1 MHKIIKPLFGLGV
14 LALTACSQPIR
25 DSNLLLDLEWK
36 QDIYNLLV
44 TQVADVDNFKFMVR
58 KEPDYVNGSP
68 HQIACIEVAEP
79 LSPHKFFIANLNTY
93 GMSQVYTCDGN
104 YWYFDNLVS
113 ANKSRSFD
121 LSSWQPVAGV
131 DTSYSNKKGDEHLQ
145 LGLSSLFPL
154 NEFKLTSQGRETLHE
169 VIYSLRKEPVS
180 SLVIYGVADSSGIY
194 QENYTLAEKRALSVR
209 DFLVEEGLRG
219 IPIAVRGSVE
229 NRLSTPEERVTQR
242 RFMIEVRF
250 NKSEK

>member
-1 MHKIIKPLFGLGV
+1 MQKKIKPL
-14 LALTACSQPIR
+14 LALVVVTLTACSQPIR
-25 DSNLLLDLEWK
+25 DNNLVLDLEWK

-58 KEPDYVNGSP
+58 QEPDYVNGSP
-68 HQIACIEVAEP
+68 HQTACIELAEP
-79 LSPHKFFIANLNTY
+79 LLPHKFFIANLSTY
-93 GMSQVYTCDGN
+93 GMSEVHTCDGN

-121 LSSWQPVAGV
+121 LSSWQSLVGV
-131 DTSYSNKKGDEHLQ
+131 DTSYSNKKGDERLQ
-145 LGLSSLFPL
+145 LGLTSLFPL

-169 VIYSLRKEPVS
+169 LIYSLRKEPVS

-194 QENYTLAEKRALSVR
+194 QENYTLAEKRAVSVR

-219 IPIAVRGSVE
+219 IPIAIRGTVE
-229 NRLSTPEERVTQR
+229 NGLSTPEERETQR